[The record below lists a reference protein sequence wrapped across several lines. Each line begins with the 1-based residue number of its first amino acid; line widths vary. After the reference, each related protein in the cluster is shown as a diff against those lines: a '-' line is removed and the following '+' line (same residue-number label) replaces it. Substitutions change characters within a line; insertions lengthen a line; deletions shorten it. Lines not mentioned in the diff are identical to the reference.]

1 MTKPIE
7 KKSVKKQLAQYK
19 AEEKLENEMKKQVEK
34 AKETLQPVTT
44 LKEQV
49 SKVPVSKIQK
59 EKGK

>member
-1 MTKPIE
+1 
-7 KKSVKKQLAQYK
+7 
-19 AEEKLENEMKKQVEK
+19 MKKQVEK